1 MGIRPIGFST
11 PWVGLSWEY
20 TEKKSRRFYRRFMP
34 GEKIKV
40 FISSICG
47 EPRYDKVRTELKN
60 AIEGTN
66 LAEVYL
72 SEANPA
78 LSLPMEVHD
87 AFALEGSDLCIF
99 LIDNADGVA
108 PEVQKQI
115 DLAKKYGIKEVYY
128 FCDGRSLEQTVL
140 EKNLTGIVG
149 IRKETVHKF
158 QEVSQNGGAAL
169 MNDIVSVYRNYCGGN
184 IILKSEN
191 EEFQKIGVAGTES
204 VPASTLLKIDNI
216 RIILQLQN

>member
-1 MGIRPIGFST
+1 
-11 PWVGLSWEY
+11 
-20 TEKKSRRFYRRFMP
+20 MP